1 MEGWLE
7 GGKKGFGW
15 MEGGMNGWTNLGP
28 WTQLLP
34 DTLRTCS
41 RIVALR
47 SSLYLTPALNWLLV
61 KQHPGSHVAQAPAQ
75 RFPDVVTLGT
85 RTVFRQVAWN
95 SDVAPVLPVSLFSP
109 GPNWSRPTS
118 SL

>member
-1 MEGWLE
+1 MDSLGHGWVVSPSLGQDEVHKKCAGCICGMSGGWMGGWME

-15 MEGGMNGWTNLGP
+15 MEGWTNLGP

-34 DTLRTCS
+34 GTLRTCN

-61 KQHPGSHVAQAPAQ
+61 K
-75 RFPDVVTLGT
+75 
-85 RTVFRQVAWN
+85 
-95 SDVAPVLPVSLFSP
+95 
-109 GPNWSRPTS
+109 
-118 SL
+118 